1 MNKFEQL
8 GLNESLLLAIKDL
21 GFENPSEVQEKAIPV
36 LLEQNTDLVALAQTG
51 TGKTAA
57 FGFPLIQKIDAEDR
71 STQALILSPT
81 RELCL
86 QITNEIKQY
95 SKYVKGLHTVAVY
108 GGASITEQAREIKRG
123 AQVIVATPGRMQDM
137 INRGLVN
144 IKNISYC
151 VLDEADEMLNMGF
164 YDDIVS
170 ILSDTPDEKNTWLF
184 SATMPAEVARI
195 AKKFMHNPAEVTVG
209 SKNSGTA
216 TVSHEFYCVNAR
228 DRYEA
233 LKRLADANPDIFS
246 VVFCRTKRDTQ
257 AVAEKLIEDGYNA
270 AALHG
275 DLSQAQRDG
284 VMKSFRGRQIQMLV
298 ATDVAARGI
307 DVDNITH
314 VVNYQLPD
322 EIETYTHRSGRTG
335 RAGKLGTSIVI
346 ITKSE
351 LRKISSIERIIQ
363 QKFQEKT
370 IPSGMEICEI
380 QLLHLANK
388 IKDTEVDHE
397 IDNYLPAINEVLDG
411 LSKEELIKKMVS
423 VEFNRFI
430 NYYKKKRDISGEGRE
445 RSERS
450 SEPREIR
457 AGDPVRYFINIG
469 SRDDFDWMQLKDFL
483 KDTLDLGRDD
493 VFKVDVKEGFS
504 FFNTDGE
511 HTEKV
516 MSILNG
522 YDMNGRRINVEIS
535 KNDGGSRERRDH
547 NGRSGGGFRGDRNSG
562 GGERRGSGGGS
573 FGPRKEGGFRSD
585 RNSAPRTER
594 SERPRREGGFSR
606 DVAPK
611 REPGS
616 FQREERAPRRS
627 EGNTERPAGRSFE
640 AAKSRRPRKS

>member
-57 FGFPLIQKIDAEDR
+57 FGFPLIQKIDAENR
-71 STQALILSPT
+71 NTQALILSPT

-86 QITNEIKQY
+86 QITNEIKLY
-95 SKYVKGLHTVAVY
+95 SKYIKGLHTVAVY
-108 GGASITEQAREIKRG
+108 GGASITEQAREVKRG
-123 AQVIVATPGRMQDM
+123 AQIIVATPGRMQDM

-144 IKNISYC
+144 IKNIDFC
-151 VLDEADEMLNMGF
+151 ILDEADEMLNMGF
-164 YDDIVS
+164 YEDICS

-195 AKKFMHNPAEVTVG
+195 AKQFMSTPVEITVG
-209 SKNSGTA
+209 SKNSGSA
-216 TVSHEFYCVNAR
+216 TVSHEYYCVNAR

-322 EIETYTHRSGRTG
+322 EIETYNHRSGRTG

-351 LRKISSIERIIQ
+351 IRKIHSIERIIQ

-370 IPSGMEICEI
+370 IPSGIEICEI

-430 NYYKKKRDISGEGRE
+430 NYYKSKRDITGEKSNDR
-445 RSERS
+445 ERS

-469 SRDDFDWMQLKDFL
+469 ARDDFDWMQLKDFI
-483 KDTLDLGRDD
+483 KETLDLGRDD

-511 HTEKV
+511 HTDKV
-516 MSILNG
+516 MSVLNG

-535 KNDGGSRERRDH
+535 KNDGGGRRDH
-547 NGRSGGGFRGDRNSG
+547 NGRNSGGGFG
-562 GGERRGSGGGS
+562 GGRREGGFNRERSGSAPRREGGS
-573 FGPRKEGGFRSD
+573 REGGFRSD
-585 RNSAPRTER
+585 RNSSAPRREGGFRGER
-594 SERPRREGGFSR
+594 SSSAPRREGGFS
-606 DVAPK
+606 D
-611 REPGS
+611 
-616 FQREERAPRRS
+616 RAPRR
-627 EGNTERPAGRSFE
+627 TESTGDTARP
-640 AAKSRRPRKS
+640 RRPRRS

>member
-36 LLEQNTDLVALAQTG
+36 LLEKNTDLVALAQTG

-57 FGFPLIQKIDAEDR
+57 FGFPLIQKLDAEDR

-123 AQVIVATPGRMQDM
+123 AQIIVATPGRMQDM

-144 IKNISYC
+144 IKNINFC
-151 VLDEADEMLNMGF
+151 ILDEADEMLNMGF
-164 YDDIVS
+164 YEDIVS
-170 ILSDTPDEKNTWLF
+170 ILSDTPDDKSTWLF

-195 AKKFMHNPAEVTVG
+195 AKKFMHDPAEVTVG
-209 SKNSGTA
+209 SKNSGSA

-246 VVFCRTKRDTQ
+246 VIFCRTKRDTQ
-257 AVAEKLIEDGYNA
+257 AVAEKLIEDGYSA

-322 EIETYTHRSGRTG
+322 EIETYNHRSGRTG

-351 LRKISSIERIIQ
+351 IRKIASIERIIQ

-411 LSKEELIKKMVS
+411 LTKDELIKKMVS

-430 NYYKKKRDISGEGRE
+430 NYYKKKRDLSGEKGSDRGE
-445 RSERS
+445 RSA
-450 SEPREIR
+450 EPREIR

-469 SRDDFDWMQLKDFL
+469 ARDDFDWMQLKDFL
-483 KDTLDLGRDD
+483 KETLELGRDD

-511 HTEKV
+511 HTDKV

-522 YDMNGRRINVEIS
+522 FDLSGRRINVEIS
-535 KNDGGSRERRDH
+535 KNEGGGGSGRRDH
-547 NGRSGGGFRGDRNSG
+547 NGRNSSGERRGGFGGRRDGDRNSG
-562 GGERRGSGGGS
+562 SRSGS
-573 FGPRKEGGFRSD
+573 FGPRGDRKEGGFRSE
-585 RNSAPRTER
+585 RT
-594 SERPRREGGFSR
+594 STSR
-606 DVAPK
+606 

-616 FQREERAPRRS
+616 AQREERPSRRS
-627 EGNTERPAGRSFE
+627 EGTSSRPAGRSFDE
-640 AAKSRRPRKS
+640 AKTRRPRRS